1 MGSWKEILGVPQSL
15 MAKSGIPS
23 AHTQGTRILLPQ
35 GHPCSGSGTHPSVE
49 PLLLQPGLAPSAGG
63 SRLSP
68 ILCPDPRARPCPSS
82 MPSGCIYP
90 KRNCSHSLFT
100 THYQGR
106 PSQCRALLGPGAGRG
121 GRGSPHLIPSDGS
134 VQHLPL
140 LSARSLRGG
149 PEPLGTSCPPG
160 LALPEL
166 VACPG
171 PWKRSSVWPL
181 SHTQDRVKTWRRP
194 ASAPAFLPGDGR
206 QLSPRGQASPAQ
218 SGPHGLRRDWPV
230 WSQSTPSSFHP
241 LWPTYHLKQG
251 LWGGTQESAFH
262 HGPALRLG
270 TIRSRILGHSG
281 CLASVIVGRG
291 Q

>member
-15 MAKSGIPS
+15 VAKSGIPS

-35 GHPCSGSGTHPSVE
+35 GHPCSGSGAHPSVE

-68 ILCPDPRARPCPSS
+68 ILCPHPRARPCPSS

-218 SGPHGLRRDWPV
+218 SGPQGLRRDWPV

-251 LWGGTQESAFH
+251 LWWGTQESAFH

>member
-1 MGSWKEILGVPQSL
+1 MFPRASWQSPE
-15 MAKSGIPS
+15 SP
-23 AHTQGTRILLPQ
+23 AHTPREPEYFFPKGTHAPALEPTPRWS
-35 GHPCSGSGTHPSVE
+35 PCSCSRDW
-49 PLLLQPGLAPSAGG
+49 LLLLGAPAV
-63 SRLSP
+63 P
-68 ILCPDPRARPCPSS
+68 
-82 MPSGCIYP
+82 
-90 KRNCSHSLFT
+90 HSLPPPPCQAMPFF
-100 THYQGR
+100 HALGLYL
-106 PSQCRALLGPGAGRG
+106 SQKELLTLPFHHSLPRQAFSVPGPAGPGGWPG

-149 PEPLGTSCPPG
+149 PEPLGASCPPG

-251 LWGGTQESAFH
+251 LWGGTQGSAFH

-281 CLASVIVGRG
+281 CLASVIVRRG

>member
-15 MAKSGIPS
+15 MAKSRIPS

-35 GHPCSGSGTHPSVE
+35 GHPCSGSGAHPSVE

-63 SRLSP
+63 SH
-68 ILCPDPRARPCPSS
+68 CPPFFAPTPVPGHALLPCPRVVF
-82 MPSGCIYP
+82 IP
-90 KRNCSHSLFT
+90 KGTAHTPFSPLT
-100 THYQGR
+100 TKAGVLV
-106 PSQCRALLGPGAGRG
+106 PGPAGPGGWPG

-171 PWKRSSVWPL
+171 PWKKSSVWPL

>member
-15 MAKSGIPS
+15 VAKSGIPS

-35 GHPCSGSGTHPSVE
+35 GHPCSGSGAHPSVE

-63 SRLSP
+63 SR
-68 ILCPDPRARPCPSS
+68 CPPFFAPTPVPGHALLPCPRVVF
-82 MPSGCIYP
+82 IP
-90 KRNCSHSLFT
+90 KGTAHTPFSPLT
-100 THYQGR
+100 TKAGVLV
-106 PSQCRALLGPGAGRG
+106 PGPAGPGGWPG

-149 PEPLGTSCPPG
+149 PELLGTSCPPG

-218 SGPHGLRRDWPV
+218 SGPQGLRRDWPV
-230 WSQSTPSSFHP
+230 WSQSTLSSFHP

-281 CLASVIVGRG
+281 CLASVIVRRG

>member
-1 MGSWKEILGVPQSL
+1 MERNLRCSPEPRGKVRNPQ
-15 MAKSGIPS
+15 
-23 AHTQGTRILLPQ
+23 R
-35 GHPCSGSGTHPSVE
+35 THPGNRNTSSPRAPMLRLWSP
-49 PLLLQPGLAPSAGG
+49 PLGGAPALAAGTGSFCWGLP
-63 SRLSP
+63 LSP
-68 ILCPDPRARPCPSS
+68 ILCPHPRARPCPSS

-90 KRNCSHSLFT
+90 RRNCSHSLFT

-106 PSQCRALLGPGAGRG
+106 PSRAGPCWARGLAGGERQPPPYTV
-121 GRGSPHLIPSDGS
+121 GRQRPAPPSPVCP
-134 VQHLPL
+134 QP
-140 LSARSLRGG
+140 AWG

>member
-1 MGSWKEILGVPQSL
+1 MFPRASWQSPE
-15 MAKSGIPS
+15 SP
-23 AHTQGTRILLPQ
+23 AHTPREPEYFFPKGTHAPALEPIPRWSPCSCSRDWLLLLGAPGYPPFFAPTPVPGHALLPC
-35 GHPCSGSGTHPSVE
+35 PRVVFIPKGTAHTPFS
-49 PLLLQPGLAPSAGG
+49 PLTTKAGVLVPGPA
-63 SRLSP
+63 
-68 ILCPDPRARPCPSS
+68 
-82 MPSGCIYP
+82 
-90 KRNCSHSLFT
+90 
-100 THYQGR
+100 
-106 PSQCRALLGPGAGRG
+106 GPGGWPG

-149 PEPLGTSCPPG
+149 PEPLGASCPPG

-206 QLSPRGQASPAQ
+206 QLSPHGQASPAQ
-218 SGPHGLRRDWPV
+218 SGPQGLRRDWPV

-281 CLASVIVGRG
+281 CLASVTVGRG